1 VSAITFR
8 TIGPGEAAAAAEVL
22 FVALYDVAL
31 RHGARP
37 VVADVDDARGY
48 VDHLMNFDPL
58 SGVLGEQDGQAVAV
72 GWLHPRGSVATI
84 GPLAVLPALQG
95 QGLGR
100 HLLTHLAE
108 AAGRR
113 VSQIRLVQDAFDT
126 TSMGLYL
133 QAGFRVVA
141 PLLEL
146 ELPARGVA
154 PSLDDGTELCLDDGT
169 ELRPM
174 ESADR
179 RVVIE
184 RDARVFGQQRVQ
196 DVDVFLERGH
206 GVVAERGG
214 RITGYGFAI
223 EVGGLVQLGP
233 AAADDPLVVRA
244 ALAWLAATLAV
255 RGLPSRLMVAAGD
268 RRLVDGLL
276 EAGFRVFRVCSYMI
290 RGGGTAPPASY
301 VFMSGDLC

>member
-141 PLLEL
+141 PVLEL
-146 ELPARGVA
+146 ELPAHA
-154 PSLDDGTELCLDDGT
+154 PRTVPSLDDGT

-179 RVVIE
+179 RVVVE

-244 ALAWLAATLAV
+244 VIAWLAATLAE
-255 RGLPSRLMVAAGD
+255 RSLPSRLMVAAGD

-290 RGGGTAPPASY
+290 RGGGTAPPANY

>member
-1 VSAITFR
+1 
-8 TIGPGEAAAAAEVL
+8 
-22 FVALYDVAL
+22 
-31 RHGARP
+31 
-37 VVADVDDARGY
+37 
-48 VDHLMNFDPL
+48 M
-58 SGVLGEQDGQAVAV
+58 
-72 GWLHPRGSVATI
+72 
-84 GPLAVLPALQG
+84 
-95 QGLGR
+95 
-100 HLLTHLAE
+100 HLAE

-133 QAGFRVVA
+133 RAGFRVVA
-141 PLLEL
+141 PVLEL
-146 ELPARGVA
+146 ELSAGV
-154 PSLDDGTELCLDDGT
+154 PCPGPTLDDGT
-169 ELRPM
+169 ELRAM

-184 RDARVFGQQRVQ
+184 RDARVFGQQREQ
-196 DVDVFLERGH
+196 DVDAFLARGH

-214 RITGYGFAI
+214 RAVGYGFAV
-223 EVGGLVQLGP
+223 EMGGMVQLGP
-233 AAADDPLVVRA
+233 VAADDPLVVRA
-244 ALAWLAATLAV
+244 ALASLTDTLAE

-268 RRLVDGLL
+268 RRIVDGLL